1 MLTNCIIR
9 SARELNTLEKEFS
22 KLSPDEISEQL
33 TISNLIE
40 KAILIDKE
48 DHICVRVK
56 HSSTVEALARA
67 GCNSYNQYGMKFIY
81 WPKDYT
87 IPANI
92 NINSYYSPESL
103 YNNILQNRINAVFA
117 QLKES
122 LNGSISNLIEGK
134 ELRDDLAD
142 IFKKLGYHVHVQDQ
156 VLSISIFKS
165 EDEEEQK

>member
-40 KAILIDKE
+40 KTILVDKE
-48 DHICVRVK
+48 DHILVRVK
-56 HSSTVEALARA
+56 HPSTVEALARA
-67 GCNSYNQYGMKFIY
+67 GCNSYNQNGMKFIY

-92 NINSYYSPESL
+92 NINGYYTPESL
-103 YNNILQNRINAVFA
+103 YGNILQNRIDAVFT

-122 LNGSISNLIEGK
+122 PNGSISNLIEGK
-134 ELRDDLAD
+134 ELRDDLAE
-142 IFKKLGYHVHVQDQ
+142 IFTKLGYHVHVQDR
-156 VLSISIFKS
+156 VLSISIFKR
-165 EDEEEQK
+165 EEEEQK